1 MPTLVSLRDERWKE
15 VRHVLTPTY
24 SLLKLKAASFFYLIS
39 IKAKHN
45 INIFKIIIIDVPYY
59 K

>member
-24 SLLKLKAASFFYLIS
+24 SLLKLKAVSLVYELMPHLFYN
-39 IKAKHN
+39 N
-45 INIFKIIIIDVPYY
+45 I
-59 K
+59 